1 MFMHNI
7 FSFLGVPQRATLEES
22 TSRVTDMSG
31 KNQDLQQHTMLEKIK
46 SSSEHKIP
54 PKETGMRLKKQLN
67 VMEKSIKQ
75 QRLNNVIIL
84 LKDTKICP
92 FKWVRNRYFCIY
104 CDRQFSDMAALREHN
119 NVDHTIRTSTDIK
132 EFFKRKKK
140 HELLKVDITDITCV
154 HCNNVYGNVED
165 IKRHLVE
172 MHKKNIDLKIRDV
185 TLPFKVTKDNYN
197 CVICNEKYE
206 DFKTLNHHMNVH
218 FQNFICELCG
228 AGFATPARLRSHAF
242 THETG
247 QFPCESCDKIYRS
260 ANAKNEHFAV
270 VHKKAKRH
278 RCPHCNDTFSNYF
291 QRNKHVSSIHGV
303 KLKEFKCTMC
313 PKTFTLTGKLN
324 VHIQSVHLKV
334 KRYSCD
340 FCEWKFYSKSE
351 LKDHIVR
358 HGGEKKFECSVCKKS
373 YARKFTLKEHL
384 RIHENDRRFV
394 CSVCGRSFVQ
404 NCSLKHHL
412 KVHHSNLVLK

>member
-1 MFMHNI
+1 MHNI
-7 FSFLGVPQRATLEES
+7 FSFLGDPPRATVEES
-22 TSRVTDMSG
+22 TSQLTDMSE
-31 KNQDLQQHTMLEKIK
+31 KNQDSQQPTMLEKNK
-46 SSSEHKIP
+46 SSSEYEITP
-54 PKETGMRLKKQLN
+54 NEMEIRLKKQFN
-67 VMEKSIKQ
+67 VMDKSIKH
-75 QRLNNVIIL
+75 QRLTNVTIL
-84 LKDTKICP
+84 LKETKICP
-92 FKWVRNRYFCIY
+92 FRWVRNRYFCIY
-104 CDRQFSDMAALREHN
+104 CDQQFSDMAALREHN
-119 NVDHTIRTSTDIK
+119 NVVHKIRTSTDIK

-140 HELLKVDITDITCV
+140 HELLKVDITDLTCIQ
-154 HCNNVYGNVED
+154 CNKTHDNIED
-165 IKRHLVE
+165 IKRHLIE
-172 MHKKNIDLKIRDV
+172 AHKRNIDLKIKDV

-197 CVICNEKYE
+197 CVICNRKYE

-218 FQNFICELCG
+218 FQNFICEQCG

-247 QFPCESCDKIYRS
+247 QFPCESCDKVYRS

-278 RCPHCNDTFSNYF
+278 RCPHCNETFSNYF

-324 VHIQSVHLKV
+324 VHIKSVHLKV
-334 KRYSCD
+334 KRFSCD
-340 FCEWKFYSKSE
+340 FCDWKFYSKSE

-358 HGGEKKFECSVCKKS
+358 HGGEKKFECSICKKS